1 LKGHGG
7 APSGSHAAWELQ
19 ICWASALRDCF
30 LPPRDF
36 PIQPIQT
43 IPGVQSHKFVSKT
56 DLLALWQPKTPFVVF
71 CHGSN
76 TKKRPCGSA
85 CLDEFQVWQT
95 GGARSRNHKKMGCPA
110 RPLHTDRSATG
121 ICYGSSSGPN
131 PNIWS
136 AFEFQQVPSG
146 TILIYSRLNLSQYSR

>member
-1 LKGHGG
+1 MKGHGG

-76 TKKRPCGSA
+76 TKKRPPVTLAWMDSKSGKPEGRGAAITRKWAVQLDPCTRIAPLQVSA
-85 CLDEFQVWQT
+85 MAHLLD
-95 GGARSRNHKKMGCPA
+95 RIP
-110 RPLHTDRSATG
+110 
-121 ICYGSSSGPN
+121 IYGLPSNSN
-131 PNIWS
+131 R
-136 AFEFQQVPSG
+136 FHRVPF
-146 TILIYSRLNLSQYSR
+146 